1 MKSVSVFVSIV
12 LVVFP
17 SYSSGWT
24 WSDILK
30 ISFES
35 NHTTNND
42 SSGFEFHDSLWDSS
56 VDDVSLETI
65 QDVIGC
71 PYADEYGTLV
81 DAFGYSRIPTE
92 GNTWSAMY
100 KAYHAVVPEHEATI
114 PRNHQHN
121 AFVMPVEVDYSPYVG
136 RGVKAATFI
145 PKGTM
150 VWRPRNAAEFTSAKQ
165 LRLFLE
171 HIMTHST
178 KEVACDAIRW
188 LYVSRAS
195 PAENDF
201 VLCIDFDEGSI
212 INRAMTDEEWNVAQ
226 LHHTIDDPE
235 NRVYGCQEGSLYATK
250 DIFPGDGK
258 CMSVAAAAAAAGIF
272 MSCFL
277 TSLSLSLSHNCT
289 HTHTHTHTHTLSY
302 ILCIYVEIR
311 MDYGDFAEG
320 YGFTS
325 FGLDATGL

>member
-1 MKSVSVFVSIV
+1 MMKSSPVVVSVVHVVTTTATIF

-17 SYSSGWT
+17 SFSYGWT
-24 WSDILK
+24 WSDILQM
-30 ISFES
+30 SFGS
-35 NHTTNND
+35 NYTSTKGYKFD
-42 SSGFEFHDSLWDSS
+42 DSLWDST
-56 VDDVSLETI
+56 VDDVSLETV

-71 PYADEYGTLV
+71 PYADEFGTLV

-92 GNTWSAMY
+92 ENTWSAMY
-100 KAYHAVVPEHEATI
+100 NAYHAVVPEDEATI

-121 AFVMPVEVDYSPYVG
+121 AFVMPVEVDYSPFVG
-136 RGVKAATFI
+136 RGVKAAVFI
-145 PKGTM
+145 PKDTM

-212 INRAMTDEEWNVAQ
+212 INRAMTDEELNVEQ
-226 LHHTIDDPE
+226 SLHKIDDPE

-258 CMSVAAAAAAAGIF
+258 WWYCCCCGCCS
-272 MSCFL
+272 
-277 TSLSLSLSHNCT
+277 
-289 HTHTHTHTHTLSY
+289 
-302 ILCIYVEIR
+302 
-311 MDYGDFAEG
+311 D
-320 YGFTS
+320 
-325 FGLDATGL
+325 